1 LGALSRVTACIVGV
15 IETKR
20 LRIRP
25 WKDEDLSP
33 FAQMN
38 VDPRVRKFF
47 PSLLSREE
55 SDAAVTR
62 FQKHYEKCGF
72 CFLATELRDTSE
84 FIGFIGLQ
92 TMSFELPAISQP
104 AVEIGWRLMPKVW
117 NRGLATEG
125 ARAILQYA
133 FTQLRL
139 EEVVA
144 ITVPTNTPSRRVME
158 KLGMTYD
165 PKDDFDNPRVA
176 DGHPFKCHVLY
187 RIAKET

>member
-1 LGALSRVTACIVGV
+1 MSRVTACSVGV
-15 IETKR
+15 IETER

-25 WKDEDLSP
+25 WKDEDLPP
-33 FAQMN
+33 FAKMN
-38 VDPRVRKFF
+38 ADPRVRKFF
-47 PSLLSREE
+47 PSMLSREE
-55 SDAAVTR
+55 SDASVTR
-62 FQKHYEKCGF
+62 FQRQYETSGF
-72 CFLATELRDTSE
+72 GFLATELRETSE

-104 AVEIGWRLMPKVW
+104 AVEIGWRLMPEVW

-125 ARAILQYA
+125 ARAILRYA

-144 ITVPTNTPSRRVME
+144 ITVPTNYPSRRVME

-176 DGHPFKCHVLY
+176 DAHPFKRQILY
-187 RIAKET
+187 RIARGT